1 MQKRKAVNGF
11 FGLLGWGL
19 LASLTACGN
28 SDPANVA
35 EVNGQ
40 LISHA
45 QWQAVLRAN
54 ALLTGKLP
62 NFSPQWKTYQ
72 VKTYADQLAV
82 VYYSQKKHW
91 LSPTMAKS
99 EAQAKIQQ
107 VLNREHL
114 TLTQALNRYHL
125 TAPDLKNYVTQ
136 QEWLLAAF
144 NHATSHVPA
153 PSLNEITQYYH
164 SHQDQFLTP
173 KEVLAREIV
182 VKNASLA
189 QSVMQ
194 QYKRGAHFQALA
206 QKFSIDHQ
214 NALSGGE
221 MGWVPIPAHS
231 TSPTIQFL
239 RAHSPGQ
246 EGIVHMHL
254 GYAIIEV
261 QAEQGGKPLPLN
273 HTTEAGIRTE
283 LWNQHKTQV
292 FDHWSQPI
300 IRQAHVRIF

>member
-1 MQKRKAVNGF
+1 MQSRKAVNGLVGLLF
-11 FGLLGWGL
+11 WGLLGL
-19 LASLTACGN
+19 LTACGAA
-28 SDPANVA
+28 DPANVA
-35 EVNGQ
+35 EVDGQ
-40 LISHA
+40 LISNA

-72 VKTYADQLAV
+72 VKTYADQVAV
-82 VYYSQKKHW
+82 AHYSQKKHW
-91 LSPTMAKS
+91 LSPTMAAS

-107 VLNREHL
+107 VLRREHL
-114 TLTQALNRYHL
+114 GLPQALNRYHL
-125 TAPDLKNYVTQ
+125 TSSALKNYVTQ
-136 QEWLLAAF
+136 QVWLLAAF
-144 NHATSHVPA
+144 NHVTSHVPA
-153 PSLNEITQYYH
+153 PSLTEISQYYH
-164 SHQDQFLTP
+164 THQDQFVTP

-189 QSVMQ
+189 QSVSQ
-194 QYKRGAHFQALA
+194 QYKHGAHFQALA

-221 MGWVPIPAHS
+221 MGWVSIPAHS
-231 TSPTIQFL
+231 PSPTIQFL

-261 QAEQGGKPLPLN
+261 QAKQGGKPLPLN
-273 HTTEAGIRTE
+273 HTVEAGIRSE
-283 LWNQHKTQV
+283 LWNQSKTQV